1 METLKSLLNEICF
14 SIKNEFQSIK
24 STFIST
30 FIIISFFYVIG
41 ELEEIDF
48 LKKLM
53 ADEIIV
59 NTIFIF
65 IVISSLSFWFM
76 IDWHNKNKTLS
87 IKEQPWFKF
96 YKLLDILALS
106 YFSMI
111 FMNVLSSS
119 LHSLKSE
126 FNTNSLIY
134 LCQVFVLLLLIRL
147 MPIYS
152 YKDGTNAVY
161 VRGAMVAVFIIV
173 LGVSFVTGLTTKA
186 GMTISL
192 FAVTIYW
199 LVKKNFI
206 S

>member
-111 FMNVLSSS
+111 FMNVLISS